1 MEGPGSLHDGLLEKP
16 QASPFR
22 RGLFKWFCTVHVSG
36 QRPSRTVTVNYRC
49 LFPARPLLKGFLCVL
64 TVFYISLNKT
74 LFTISESWS
83 SGIPCCM
90 CRALPS
96 LSSCPPHF
104 LAPRLPSQGLKTQL
118 CFPGAALLQH
128 PAGPIAVG
136 PPSWLRWAPRYLVPT
151 SPSQGG
157 LCHPAQRT
165 GRGGSTRAE
174 PPNGGGTRCGY
185 LGSPRLL
192 QLGI

>member
-74 LFTISESWS
+74 LFSISESWNL
-83 SGIPCCM
+83 GIPCCI
-90 CRALPS
+90 CRALLPAS
-96 LSSCPPHF
+96 LGLGTRQPAWAQAF
-104 LAPRLPSQGLKTQL
+104 LPLPSQCMHCSGRRSCACCMHT
-118 CFPGAALLQH
+118 LLA
-128 PAGPIAVG
+128 PF
-136 PPSWLRWAPRYLVPT
+136 SWLCMALGLHAQLLGP
-151 SPSQGG
+151 SPESTLHHPSYMLSSTACWCMLSQVMCPQP
-157 LCHPAQRT
+157 CHPL
-165 GRGGSTRAE
+165 
-174 PPNGGGTRCGY
+174 C
-185 LGSPRLL
+185 PRI
-192 QLGI
+192 QG